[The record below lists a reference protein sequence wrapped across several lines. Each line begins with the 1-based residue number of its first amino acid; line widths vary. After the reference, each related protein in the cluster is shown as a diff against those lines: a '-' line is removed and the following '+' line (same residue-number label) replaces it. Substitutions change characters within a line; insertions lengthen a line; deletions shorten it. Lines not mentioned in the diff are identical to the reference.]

1 MTAFINSLRRE
12 VTDLITGNNPIY
24 KVTKE
29 GRVYKRNGQE
39 FEYNIRSG
47 YLSIILSNDDEQY
60 QVKVHRLVAY
70 LYCPNYSKDNLNVV
84 DHIDGNKLNNHYS
97 NLEWVTS
104 SENQRRA
111 IKSGLRTFDSI
122 SGESHYLA
130 TFTEAQ
136 LRECLSNPAFSPT
149 MRLKDFRLIVA
160 PLNLA
165 DKQVDNLLYGKSW
178 HSVTKDYGI
187 VNRNT
192 IPLSERTVDKSK
204 KLTVNQVYEIHN
216 HFFDGK
222 SDRKIA
228 ALYGVSNVLISNI
241 RSGKVWTHIKPD
253 KKFPTINDRRS
264 LTVEKLKQ
272 IQLDIL
278 NNKSTIDIVNS
289 YNISKATVIKI
300 KNNNL
305 PKYLVS

>member
-1 MTAFINSLRRE
+1 MTVFINSLRKE
-12 VTDLITGNNPIY
+12 VTDLITGLNPVY

-39 FEYNIRSG
+39 FEYNTRSG
-47 YLSIILSNDDEQY
+47 YLSVTLTNDDKQY

-70 LYCPNYSKDNLNVV
+70 LYCPNYSKDNLNIV

-111 IKSGLRTFDSI
+111 VSLGLRTFDSI

-160 PLNLA
+160 PLNLT
-165 DKQVDNLLYGKSW
+165 DKQVDDLLYGRSW
-178 HSVTKDYGI
+178 HSVTKDYGVI
-187 VNRNT
+187 NRNT
-192 IPLSERTVDKSK
+192 IPLNERTVDRSK
-204 KLTVNQVYEIHN
+204 KLTIDQVYEIHN
-216 HFFDGK
+216 YFFNGK
-222 SDRKIA
+222 SDTEIA
-228 ALYGVSNVLISNI
+228 ALYSVSKVLINNI
-241 RSGKVWTHIKPD
+241 RLGKVWTHIKPN
-253 KKFPTINDRRS
+253 KEFPTVNGRQS
-264 LTVEKLKQ
+264 LTIEKLKQ

-278 NNKSTIDIVNS
+278 NNKSIKDIVDS
-289 YNISKATVIKI
+289 YNISKSTIYKI
-300 KNNNL
+300 KNNKF
-305 PKYLVS
+305 PKYLLS